1 MANYKAGGRTYV
13 SGMLCAVIIFL
24 ILLSIQF
31 VLPAT
36 IGKQKKGTVMG
47 VLSVIGIITFLVH
60 ILLEGLRWQMLPV
73 YIPTILLFLFGV
85 IRLIEIYRV
94 QTGAITEPERG
105 QPRMRRGAVIVVVAV
120 ILVSSTLFLNSLF
133 PAFHLPAP
141 SGEYEIGTV
150 TFELTDDT
158 RNETFTTDPDDHRRI
173 LIKAWYPSD
182 NVGGL
187 RMAPYV
193 DAPSQF
199 GTGVEHAFGFP
210 ALVVS
215 HIPFTKTHSYLNA
228 PLSTDETSF
237 PVLIFSHGYGGL
249 IMQDTV
255 LMEELA
261 SNGFIVFSISHS
273 YEAAV
278 TSFPD
283 GSVIYEA
290 TNEMYADI
298 GNSLMIWANDT
309 TFLVDQLEIADNP
322 VIPSLLWDGMD
333 LDTIGVF
340 GHSFGGTTA
349 EHVILE
355 DARFDAAISFD
366 SPHGGSSLTL
376 NMTKPLMM
384 LFGPDYG
391 NPEMNDTIFNR
402 AEGTCY
408 GLYVNGT
415 RHYNFADVNIWSP
428 VLKSF
433 GLLGSID
440 GYRMLAIL
448 NDYVLAFFNEHLNG
462 ITSTLLDGASVEYPE
477 VQFYSKP

>member
-1 MANYKAGGRTYV
+1 MR
-13 SGMLCAVIIFL
+13 IIEILIIVFL

-31 VLPAT
+31 ILPST
-36 IGKQKKGTVMG
+36 IGNQKKGTVMG
-47 VLSVIGIITFLVH
+47 VLSVAGIIIFLIH
-60 ILLEGLRWQMLPV
+60 MLIEGLRWQMIPV
-73 YIPTILLFLFGV
+73 YIPTILLFLWGV
-85 IRLIEIYRV
+85 IRLIEIYRI
-94 QTGAITEPERG
+94 QTGAIPEPEIGAR
-105 QPRMRRGAVIVVVAV
+105 RIRRGIVILVMAV

-133 PAFHLPAP
+133 PAFHLPKP
-141 SGEYEIGTV
+141 SGEFAIGTV

-158 RNETFTTDPDDHRRI
+158 RTETFTTDPEDHRRI
-173 LIKAWYPSD
+173 LIRAWYPSD
-182 NVGGL
+182 SVAGH

-193 DAPSQF
+193 DAPGQF
-199 GTGVEHAFGFP
+199 GTGVERSFGFP
-210 ALVVS
+210 AVVVS
-215 HIPFTKTHSYLNA
+215 HIPQTKTHSYLNA
-228 PLSTDETSF
+228 PLSQAETSF
-237 PVLIFSHGYGGL
+237 PLLIFSHGYGGI

-261 SNGFIVFSISHS
+261 SNGYIVFSISHS

-290 TNEMYADI
+290 TPDMYDNIAS
-298 GNSLMIWANDT
+298 SLLIWSNDT
-309 TFLVDQLEIADNP
+309 TFLVDQLEITNNP
-322 VIPSLLWDGMD
+322 AIPGVLWDGMD

-355 DARFDAAISFD
+355 DARFDVGISFD
-366 SPHGGSSLTL
+366 SPHGGSSLTM
-376 NMTKPLMM
+376 NMTKPFML

-408 GLYVNGT
+408 GLFVNGT

-440 GYRMLAIL
+440 GYRMLDIL
-448 NDYVLAFFNEHLNG
+448 NSYVLAFFNEHLNG
-462 ITSTLLDGASVEYPE
+462 ITSPLLDGPSVDYPE
-477 VQFYSKP
+477 VSFYSKS